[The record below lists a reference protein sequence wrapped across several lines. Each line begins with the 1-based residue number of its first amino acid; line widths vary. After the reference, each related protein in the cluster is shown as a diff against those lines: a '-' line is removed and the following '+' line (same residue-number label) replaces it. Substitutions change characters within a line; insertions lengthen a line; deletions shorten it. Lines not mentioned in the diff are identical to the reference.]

1 MSLSR
6 LPDEIFIA
14 IAEFVSSLKDINALA
29 QTNRCCYKALTRHLY
44 LSYATEDSI
53 LRWAAA
59 RGRIG
64 TVQIL
69 FELGAFDGL
78 HAVTTSFQEP
88 LKIAARNGH
97 PEIIT
102 CLGEHAD
109 KFCENMQP
117 YYQNAFGEAIE
128 AGQIDSVKVLV
139 DHGVD
144 VNGVCADGDKAIHAA
159 ALSNGGEIIK
169 FLVTNC
175 RADIYNLDRDG
186 TSALH
191 IASAYGKLGA
201 VNALLDCEFDP
212 NFIDDNGEA
221 PIHVLG
227 KGWRGPGRLYSTRSE
242 DCKKVTS
249 TLLKR
254 GADPYRRDRYGFMPL
269 WIAASLGK
277 DIDVES
283 LLKHGV
289 DPNGL
294 DANCNSPKPI
304 PLEEF
309 QKMINESRYHD
320 SRDPPDGFTHRVCCT
335 PLCIAA
341 FLGAIQVLNLL
352 LKHGANPSFMD
363 PCGDLPLHLAVMRKS
378 ESMVSMLISR
388 GASVH
393 TRDRHGWAPLQWALK
408 FGGHDLVGLLLDEG
422 ASIDCIDSNG
432 IDPIFR
438 VLEYGHETRNLPLLP
453 PEIINTGDWRII
465 LSQGEWPHD
474 GCYCCMGGE
483 QEPHT
488 CQRVVGWFLERG
500 SRVDSKDALG
510 RTMLHQAAFQNCEG
524 TVRLLLD
531 KGADPMSKDQF
542 GQIPLHMTC
551 SDSFDQSMGVFEML
565 LDAGSDPNL
574 KDDSGYTTLHI
585 AAISMYATGVRL
597 LRLSGLAD
605 FTATDN
611 NGNTPLHLAVDVELG
626 MTDPK
631 TIMEVLKADLDL
643 SLRNNDGLTAW
654 DLATSDTDH
663 EHKEW
668 IVDALSCELPGDDS
682 ESESSDSSEND

>member
-6 LPDEIFIA
+6 LPDEIILTIA
-14 IAEFVSSLKDINALA
+14 DHVSSLKNINALA
-29 QTNRCCYKALTRHLY
+29 QTNRRCYKTLTRHLY
-44 LSYATEDSI
+44 LSSATEDSI
-53 LRWAAA
+53 LRWAAE
-59 RGRIG
+59 RGRTG

-69 FELGAFDGL
+69 FDLGAFDGL
-78 HAVTTSFQEP
+78 HTVTTRLQEP

-97 PEIIT
+97 PETIT
-102 CLGEHAD
+102 CLGKHAD
-109 KFCENMQP
+109 RFCENMQP

-128 AGQIDSVKVLV
+128 AGQIDSVKVLIN
-139 DHGVD
+139 HGAD
-144 VNGVCADGDKAIHAA
+144 VNGVCADGDKAIHSA

-169 FLVTNC
+169 FLVINC
-175 RADIYNLDRDG
+175 GVNIYNLDQHG

-191 IASAYGKLGA
+191 IASAYGKLRA
-201 VNALLDCEFDP
+201 VNALLDCGFDP
-212 NFIDDNGEA
+212 NFIDDHGDA
-221 PIHVLG
+221 PIHILNRSR
-227 KGWRGPGRLYSTRSE
+227 RGPGRSFSILPKDYE
-242 DCKKVTS
+242 NVTG

-269 WIAASLGK
+269 WIAASLGR
-277 DIDVES
+277 DIDVEL

-294 DANCNSPKPI
+294 DANGNSPKPI

-309 QKMINESRYHD
+309 QEMIKESRHHD
-320 SRDPPDGFTHRVCCT
+320 RRDPPDGFTHRVCCT

-341 FLGAIQVLNLL
+341 FLGAIEVLHLL

-378 ESMVSMLISR
+378 ECMVRMLITR

-408 FGGHDLVGLLLDEG
+408 FGGHDVVELLLNEG

-453 PEIINTGDWRII
+453 PQIVNTGDWLIT
-465 LSQGEWPHD
+465 LSQGRWPHG
-474 GCYCCMGGE
+474 GCTCCYGGE
-483 QEPHT
+483 REPHT

-510 RTMLHQAAFQNCEG
+510 RTMLHQAAFQNCKG
-524 TVRLLLD
+524 TVRLLLE

-542 GQIPLHMTC
+542 GQIPLHMAC
-551 SDSFDQSMGVFEML
+551 SSSFYHARDVFKML

-574 KDDSGYTTLHI
+574 KDNNGYTTLHM
-585 AAISMYATGVRL
+585 AAMSLYATGIRL

-611 NGNTPLHLAVDVELG
+611 NGNTPLHLAVDVEIG
-626 MTDPK
+626 MTDQE
-631 TIMEVLKADLDL
+631 TIMEVRKADLDL
-643 SLRNNDGLTAW
+643 SLRNNDGHTAW
-654 DLATSDTDH
+654 DLATKETDQD
-663 EHKEW
+663 EHQELF
-668 IVDALSCELPGDDS
+668 VDALTCELPEDES
-682 ESESSDSSEND
+682 ESESSESDD